1 MWLGC
6 SKDVKI
12 FLCVINNSLIPTC
25 GLIKSIGIAELNTYA
40 QNYCLFDEIL
50 IVYEIPYFL
59 LSFKINCVCAPTWF
73 QGVLGGF
80 WHFLNYCL
88 RKYCSIFFFYFRGDK
103 LLQIL
108 KNCLN
113 ILWNDI
119 SNGFNISIFPV
130 FPKNVIIMYIN
141 INIYIYASKK
151 CGERF

>member
-59 LSFKINCVCAPTWF
+59 LSFKINYVCAPTLISRF
-73 QGVLGGF
+73 FGGVLT
-80 WHFLNYCL
+80 
-88 RKYCSIFFFYFRGDK
+88 FF
-103 LLQIL
+103 
-108 KNCLN
+108 
-113 ILWNDI
+113 
-119 SNGFNISIFPV
+119 
-130 FPKNVIIMYIN
+130 
-141 INIYIYASKK
+141 
-151 CGERF
+151 

>member
-59 LSFKINCVCAPTWF
+59 LSFKINYVWAPTWF
-73 QGVLGGF
+73 QGVFGVLT
-80 WHFLNYCL
+80 
-88 RKYCSIFFFYFRGDK
+88 FF
-103 LLQIL
+103 
-108 KNCLN
+108 
-113 ILWNDI
+113 
-119 SNGFNISIFPV
+119 
-130 FPKNVIIMYIN
+130 
-141 INIYIYASKK
+141 
-151 CGERF
+151 